1 MPELTGGEIIASYLE
16 KEGVEYLAG
25 IPGHGSTNLLDA
37 FNDSTVEVLQPRH
50 EQGAAHLADGY
61 ARASGE
67 PLAVFTSI
75 GPGATNTVTGVATAY
90 VDSIPMVVFTG
101 APQTHEYGQGIL
113 QEIERQKP
121 GDFPSVME
129 PVTKGSFVVND
140 VERLPR
146 VLRRAFQLA
155 LTGRPGPVHVD
166 VPMDV
171 QGAVADVELPGPAH
185 SRAHSRPGGDPETVA
200 EAADL
205 LADAERP
212 IIVPGGG
219 CMLAEA
225 WDEVQELAEYLQAPI
240 SPTFQAKG
248 IVPEDHDLYVGF
260 AGWIGSS
267 AGNELAAD
275 ADVILAVGCRFSD
288 LHTSSFE
295 SGVSFDIPP
304 TKLVHVDLD
313 PSEIGKNYP
322 VEVGIQGD
330 AKVTTRQIHDAIAE
344 RIDPVE
350 TEDNPYYEE
359 AQRLWAEWREM
370 VEERYTDDVPMS
382 ISRALASLREALPR
396 EGIVVSSAGQPQET
410 TNPEFPVYEP
420 RTNISCGGFSTM
432 GFGVSAAIGAK
443 LAQPDRPVVDIE
455 GDGSFLMTNQEATLA
470 VQENIDVTYL
480 ILNNHGWKSIRNLQ
494 VNKYGS
500 GRVLNTPF
508 EEETDVDYMKL
519 ADAFQIE
526 FAERVVKPENLT
538 GAFEEA
544 LAHDGP
550 AIVEAIVEPDNPES
564 GAIITGEWDLADL
577 ESRSTAT
584 ESDAE
589 ADAEVEP
596 TVGAET
602 EAE

>member
-1 MPELTGGEIIASYLE
+1 MPELTGGEIIARYLE
-16 KEGVEYLAG
+16 TEGVEYLVG

-37 FNDSTVEVLQPRH
+37 FNDSAVQVLQPRH
-50 EQGAAHLADGY
+50 EQGATHLADGY
-61 ARASGE
+61 ARASGK

-129 PVTKGSFVVND
+129 PVTKQSFVVND
-140 VERLPR
+140 IEHLPR
-146 VLRRAFQLA
+146 TLRRAFQLA
-155 LTGRPGPVHVD
+155 VTGRPGPVHVD

-171 QGAVADVELPGPAH
+171 QGAVADVDLPDPAH
-185 SRAHSRPGGDPETVA
+185 SRVHSRPGGDPEAVA
-200 EAADL
+200 DVADL
-205 LADAERP
+205 LAEADRP
-212 IIVPGGG
+212 LVVPGGG

-225 WDEVQELAEYLQAPI
+225 WDEVREIAEHLQAPI

-267 AGNELAAD
+267 AGNELATK
-275 ADVILAVGCRFSD
+275 ADVILAIGCRFSD

-295 SGVSFDIPP
+295 PGVSFDIPP

-344 RIDPVE
+344 RIDPMG
-350 TEDNPYYEE
+350 TEDNPYYDE
-359 AQRLWAEWREM
+359 AQRLWAEWRET
-370 VEERYTDDVPMS
+370 VEERHTDEVPMS

-396 EGIVVSSAGQPQET
+396 EGIIVSSAGQPQET
-410 TNPEFPVYEP
+410 TNPEFPIYEP

-443 LAQPDRPVVDIE
+443 LAQPDSPVVDIE
-455 GDGSFLMTNQEATLA
+455 GDGSFLMTNQEVTLA
-470 VQENIDVTYL
+470 VEEDIDVTYL

-500 GRVLNTPF
+500 DRVLNTPF
-508 EEETDVDYMKL
+508 AEETDVDYMKL
-519 ADAFQIE
+519 ADAFNVG
-526 FAERVVKPENLT
+526 FAERVVKPEDLT
-538 GAFEEA
+538 GTFEDA

-550 AIVEAIVEPDNPES
+550 AIVEAMVEPDNPES

-577 ESRSTAT
+577 ESKRS
-584 ESDAE
+584 ESDVESE
-589 ADAEVEP
+589 AEP
-596 TVGAET
+596 TVESGT
-602 EAE
+602 EAD